1 MIPPTNRFKCS
12 NWMVI
17 VGAIFALGYTI
28 IFFSMLFG
36 KSSEYSDIVETE
48 LAEIN
53 YDNNFLKKQIS
64 EKDSEI
70 KRLMKL
76 LGDKAGAIPE
86 PEAAVHNPN
95 DNAVRP
101 GVIILGMHRSGTSV
115 LGGLMNKMGLKTGG
129 PLIAPAQDNEKG
141 FFERVDVVLQ
151 NDEFMQK
158 QGVHYAYSTFKYDA
172 MAAVK
177 DMMTGQVKFKEG
189 ERGLAFLNEPSNA
202 PWMLK
207 DPRLCITIRTW
218 IPLLSAIPAVV
229 FTYRHPLDVALSM
242 HKRETEHFK
251 VARGLKMWYVY
262 NRRAIEQT
270 HDLCRVTTSHRKVMS
285 QAEIELERI
294 YTELHQCG
302 VAVPHMVE
310 KSDINSFID
319 IKLQHGRS
327 TLKDTSCGGDIST
340 LTPPESWPTTDNEH
354 VSLYRE
360 CMRVYCALEDGTAL
374 KPSFEWDRSIRDN

>member
-1 MIPPTNRFKCS
+1 MI
-12 NWMVI
+12 I
-17 VGAIFALGYTI
+17 VGGIFALGYTI

-36 KSSEYSDIVETE
+36 KSSEYIETVDTE
-48 LAEIN
+48 LNELM
-53 YDNNFLKKQIS
+53 YDINFLKKQVN
-64 EKDSEI
+64 EKDTEL
-70 KRLMKL
+70 KRLTQL
-76 LGDKAGAIPE
+76 CGDKASSIPE
-86 PEAAVHNPN
+86 HLPAAHNPN

-129 PLIAPAQDNEKG
+129 PLIAPAEDNEKG
-141 FFERVDVVLQ
+141 FFERIDVVLQ
-151 NDEFMQK
+151 NDEFMKK
-158 QGVHYAYSTFKYDA
+158 QGVHYAFSTFKYDA

-177 DMMTGQVKFKEG
+177 DMMTGQVKFNEG
-189 ERGLAFLNEPSNA
+189 ERGLAFLNEPSSS

-218 IPLLSAIPAVV
+218 IPLLNAIPAVV

-242 HKRETEHFK
+242 HKREFEQFK
-251 VARGLKMWYVY
+251 VAKGLKMWYVY

-285 QAEIELERI
+285 QPEIELERI

-302 VAVPHMVE
+302 VAVPHSVAKE
-310 KSDINSFID
+310 DISSFID
-319 IKLQHGRS
+319 VKLQHGRS
-327 TLKDTSCGGDIST
+327 TQKDTSCGGEISN
-340 LTPPESWPTTDNEH
+340 LMPPESWPTTDGEH

-360 CMRVYCALEDGTAL
+360 CMRVYCALEDGSAL
-374 KPSFEWDRSIRDN
+374 RPSFEWDRSIRDN